1 MFSDPVTW
9 YASRARYEE
18 PARCGRTKIVAK
30 IREEGSERMAGYFS
44 VSPAE
49 TFFARIYRRV
59 KSNLA
64 RLRYPRVYIYTCW
77 SATPATFVCA
87 ALKRVRLPR
96 VYFHDPY
103 LQGVV
108 VSSIEEE
115 REKRRKTAKF
125 EVRTPF
131 VFPFPVR
138 ERCFDDP
145 ESGGR

>member
-77 SATPATFVCA
+77 SATPA
-87 ALKRVRLPR
+87 VRLR
-96 VYFHDPY
+96 SFKTRTST
-103 LQGVV
+103 
-108 VSSIEEE
+108 SSLLS
-115 REKRRKTAKF
+115 RSLFTGSGSFFDRGRAGKKTKNR
-125 EVRTPF
+125 EVRSPYT
-131 VFPFPVR
+131 V
-138 ERCFDDP
+138 CFSV
-145 ESGGR
+145 SG